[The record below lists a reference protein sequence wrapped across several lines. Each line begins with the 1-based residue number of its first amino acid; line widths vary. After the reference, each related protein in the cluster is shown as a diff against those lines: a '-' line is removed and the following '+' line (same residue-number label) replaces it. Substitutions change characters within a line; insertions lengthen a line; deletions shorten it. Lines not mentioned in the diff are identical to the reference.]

1 MTDRPDEEHLAVLLK
16 RIVEQCPHPSR
27 LIELYYWSAEH
38 QLAEVMRQYIALS
51 PEVRTALH
59 GFLMLVKDEPGSVTV
74 QIAANGDDDLLGP
87 GGRRSG
93 GKDRESR
100 PAASLFALTPSG
112 RYPIMINRT
121 Y

>member
-1 MTDRPDEEHLAVLLK
+1 MTDQPDEEHLAVLLK

-59 GFLMLVKDEPGSVTV
+59 GFLMLVKDEPGTVTV
-74 QIAANGDDDLLGP
+74 QIAANGAMTFSAPAIADFAEKIGSQGP
-87 GGRRSG
+87 
-93 GKDRESR
+93 
-100 PAASLFALTPSG
+100 PPPFLH
-112 RYPIMINRT
+112 
-121 Y
+121 